1 MNKTIYPSTYQ
12 GLITAPSS
20 KSYMQ
25 RAIAIALLA
34 DGETQISNAD
44 FSNDSMSI
52 LKVAEQLGAEIHISG
67 DRVCILGKRDF
78 KGKTLSAGES
88 GLGIRTFT
96 PIASLFPQT
105 IKLTGEGS
113 LLKRPIDMVETPL
126 RDLGVAVES
135 HNGYLPLSVS
145 GPLKGGE
152 AEVDGSISS
161 QVLTGLLI
169 ALPMAE
175 NDSVLKVNKLQS
187 IPYIDMT
194 LDILKAFGTE
204 VEQENYETFKIKGNQ
219 KYKARNYKIEG
230 DWSGAAF
237 HLVAGA
243 IAGEVEVK
251 GLNPQSLQADRA
263 ILVALQNSGAK
274 IKISEESIKVAKAPL
289 KAFEFDATHCPDLF
303 PPLVVLAAVCEG
315 VTGIKGVTRLY
326 HKESNRALVLQ
337 KEMGK
342 LGIEIQ
348 LDGDVMRIKGGE
360 IREGKIHSNND
371 HRIAMAGAIAA
382 LTATGSV
389 EIEHAEAINK
399 SYPGF
404 FEDLGLGSSTLQA
417 GRRP

>member
-1 MNKTIYPSTYQ
+1 
-12 GLITAPSS
+12 
-20 KSYMQ
+20 MQ

-34 DGETQISNAD
+34 DGETRISNAD
-44 FSNDSMSI
+44 FSNDSKSI
-52 LKVAEQLGAEIHISG
+52 LKVAEQLGAKVHILNDEVIIKG
-67 DRVCILGKRDF
+67 NRNF

-113 LLKRPIDMVETPL
+113 LLNRPIDMVETPL
-126 RDLGVAVES
+126 RNLGVEVTS
-135 HNGYLPLSVS
+135 SDGYLPLTVS
-145 GPLKGGE
+145 GPLKGGNT
-152 AEVDGSISS
+152 EVDGSISS

-175 NDSVLKVNKLQS
+175 NDSILKVNKLQS

-194 LDILKAFGTE
+194 LDILKEFGAE
-204 VEQENYETFKIKGNQ
+204 VKQENYETFRIKGSQ

-251 GLNPQSLQADRA
+251 GLNPDSLQADRA
-263 ILVALQNSGAK
+263 ILDAIKNSGAQ
-274 IKISEESIKVAKAPL
+274 IKVSEESIHVETASL

-303 PPLVVLAAVCEG
+303 PPLVVLAAACEG
-315 VTGIKGVTRLY
+315 KTRIKGVTRLY

-337 KEMGK
+337 KEMRK

-348 LDGDVMRIKGGE
+348 LDEDVMSIKGGK
-360 IREGKIHSNND
+360 IKEGKIHSNND

-382 LTATGSV
+382 LIASGPIV
-389 EIEHAEAINK
+389 IEHAEAINK
-399 SYPGF
+399 SYPDF
-404 FEDLGLGSSTLQA
+404 FEDLGLTT
-417 GRRP
+417 R

>member
-1 MNKTIYPSTYQ
+1 MNKTIYPSKYQ
-12 GLITAPSS
+12 GIIRAPSS

-25 RAIAIALLA
+25 RAVAIALLA
-34 DGETQISNAD
+34 EGETQISNAD
-44 FSNDSMSI
+44 FSNDSRSI
-52 LKVAEQLGAEIHISG
+52 LKVAEQLGAEVRISDDVVSIIG
-67 DRVCILGKRDF
+67 NREF
-78 KGKTLSAGES
+78 SGKTLSAGES

-113 LLKRPIDMVETPL
+113 LLKRPIDMVEKPL
-126 RDLGVAVES
+126 RDLGVTVKS
-135 HNGYLPLSVS
+135 HDGYLPLTVS

-175 NDSVLKVNKLQS
+175 NDSILKVNKLQS

-194 LDILKAFGTE
+194 LDILKEFGAD
-204 VEQENYETFKIKGNQ
+204 VEQENYETFKIKGSQ

-237 HLVAGA
+237 HLIAGA
-243 IAGEVEVK
+243 IAGKLEVK
-251 GLNPQSLQADRA
+251 GLNPKSLQADRA
-263 ILVALQNSGAK
+263 ILKALEKAGTK
-274 IKISEESIKVAKAPL
+274 VEISEESIKVAKAPL
-289 KAFEFDATHCPDLF
+289 KSFDFDATHCPDLF
-303 PPLVVLAAVCEG
+303 PPLVVLAAACKGE
-315 VTGIKGVTRLY
+315 TSIKGVTRLY

-348 LDGDVMRIKGGE
+348 LDGDVMTIKGGE
-360 IREGKIHSNND
+360 IKGGKIHSNND

-382 LTATGSV
+382 LIADGAV

-399 SYPGF
+399 SYPSF
-404 FEDLGLGSSTLQA
+404 FESLGSSTLSL
-417 GRRP
+417 

>member
-1 MNKTIYPSTYQ
+1 MNKTIYPSKYQ
-12 GLITAPSS
+12 RVVKAPSS

-52 LKVAEQLGAEIHISG
+52 LKVAEQLGAEVHISG
-67 DRVCILGKRDF
+67 DQVCILGKRDF

-96 PIASLFPQT
+96 PIAALFPQT

-113 LLKRPIDMVETPL
+113 LLKRPINMVETPL
-126 RDLGVAVES
+126 RDLGVTVES
-135 HNGYLPLSVS
+135 HNGYLPLTVS
-145 GPLKGGE
+145 GPLKGGV

-175 NDSVLKVNKLQS
+175 NDSLLKVNKLQS

-194 LDILKAFGTE
+194 LDILKAFGAQ
-204 VEQENYETFKIKGNQ
+204 VEQENYETFKIKGSQ

-243 IAGEVEVK
+243 IAGEVDVK

-263 ILVALQNSGAK
+263 LLDALEKSGAK
-274 IKISEESIKVAKAPL
+274 VEISEESIKISKAPL
-289 KAFEFDATHCPDLF
+289 QAFDFDATHCPDLF
-303 PPLVVLAAVCEG
+303 PPLVVLAAACKGE
-315 VTGIKGVTRLY
+315 TRITGVTRLY

-337 KEMGK
+337 QEMGK
-342 LGIEIQ
+342 LGIKIK
-348 LDGDVMRIKGGE
+348 LDGDVMIIKGGE
-360 IREGKIHSNND
+360 ISGGKIHSNND

-382 LTATGSV
+382 LIASGPI

-404 FEDLGLGSSTLQA
+404 FEDLGSSTPLA
-417 GRRP
+417 GRRT

>member
-1 MNKTIYPSTYQ
+1 
-12 GLITAPSS
+12 
-20 KSYMQ
+20 MQ

-34 DGETQISNAD
+34 DGETQISNPD
-44 FSNDSMSI
+44 FSNDSRAI
-52 LKVAEQLGAEIHISG
+52 LKVAEKLGAEVRITDDVVSIIGH
-67 DRVCILGKRDF
+67 RDF

-96 PIASLFPQT
+96 PIAALFPQT

-113 LLKRPIDMVETPL
+113 LLKRPIDMVEKPL
-126 RDLGVAVES
+126 RDLGVDIES
-135 HNGYLPLSVS
+135 HDGYLPLTVS
-145 GPLKGGE
+145 GPLEGGE

-169 ALPMAE
+169 ALPMAK
-175 NDSVLKVNKLQS
+175 NDSILKVNKLQS

-194 LDILKAFGTE
+194 LDILKDFGAN
-204 VEQENYETFKIKGNQ
+204 VEHENYENFRIKGAQ

-243 IAGEVEVK
+243 TAGNVEVK
-251 GLNPQSLQADRA
+251 NLNPKSIQADRA
-263 ILVALQNSGAK
+263 ILNALEKAGAK
-274 IKISEESIKVAKAPL
+274 VEVSEESIKVANAPL
-289 KAFEFDATHCPDLF
+289 KAFDFDATHCPDLF
-303 PPLVVLAAVCEG
+303 PPLVVLAAACRGE
-315 VTGIKGVTRLY
+315 TRITGVTRLY

-348 LDGDVMRIKGGE
+348 LDEDVMKIKGGK
-360 IREGKIHSNND
+360 ISGGKIHSNND

-382 LTATGSV
+382 LQADGPV

-399 SYPGF
+399 SYPLF
-404 FEDLGLGSSTLQA
+404 FEDLGSTTPLA

>member
-1 MNKTIYPSTYQ
+1 MNKTIYPSKYT
-12 GLITAPSS
+12 GVITAPSS

-44 FSNDSMSI
+44 FSNDSRAI
-52 LKVAEQLGAEIHISG
+52 LKVAEKLGAEVRITDDVVSIIGH
-67 DRVCILGKRDF
+67 RDF

-96 PIASLFPQT
+96 PIAALFPQT

-113 LLKRPIDMVETPL
+113 LLKRPIDMVEKPL
-126 RDLGVAVES
+126 RDLGVKVES
-135 HNGYLPLSVS
+135 KNGYLPLTVS
-145 GPLKGGE
+145 GPLEGGE
-152 AEVDGSISS
+152 TEVDGSISS

-169 ALPMAE
+169 ALPMAK

-194 LDILKAFGTE
+194 LDILKEFGAK
-204 VEQENYETFKIKGNQ
+204 VEQENYETFKIKGSQ
-219 KYKARNYKIEG
+219 TYKARNYNIEG

-263 ILVALQNSGAK
+263 ILVALQKSGAQVK
-274 IKISEESIKVAKAPL
+274 VSEESVKVVKAPL
-289 KAFEFDATHCPDLF
+289 QAFDFDATHCPDLF
-303 PPLVVLAAVCEG
+303 PPLVVLAAACIGE
-315 VTGIKGVTRLY
+315 TRITGVTRLY

-337 KEMGK
+337 QEMGK
-342 LGIEIQ
+342 LGIEIK
-348 LDGDVMRIKGGE
+348 LDGDVMRIKGGK
-360 IREGKIHSNND
+360 INGGKIHSNND

-382 LTATGSV
+382 LIARGPI
-389 EIEHAEAINK
+389 EIGNSEAINK
-399 SYPGF
+399 SYPLF
-404 FEDLGLGSSTLQA
+404 FEDLLA
-417 GRRP
+417 